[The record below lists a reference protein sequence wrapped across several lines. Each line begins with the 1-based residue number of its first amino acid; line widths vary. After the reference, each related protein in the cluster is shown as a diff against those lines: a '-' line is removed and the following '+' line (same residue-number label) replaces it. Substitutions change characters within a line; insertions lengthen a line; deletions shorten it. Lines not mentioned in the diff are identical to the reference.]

1 MTTEFKQI
9 IDNHIVE
16 LITEEPS
23 LFWVTTKIDA
33 KNNIKVFLDGDSGI
47 AIGQCASVNRK
58 LYKFIEENE
67 FFANND
73 FSLEVSS
80 PGVDEPLLLHRQY
93 KKNIGRSVEIVLKDG
108 LKVEGKLMDATP
120 EAITIEV
127 TKGKG
132 KKAEITIE
140 AIAIDLIK
148 STIVQIKF

>member
-16 LITEEPS
+16 LIAEEPS

-33 KNNIKVFLDGDSGI
+33 KNNIKVFLDGDNGI

-67 FFANND
+67 FFVNND

-93 KKNIGRSVEIVLKDG
+93 KKNIGRSVEVILKDG
-108 LKVEGKLMDATP
+108 VKKEGTLLDATP
-120 EAITIEV
+120 ENISLEV
-127 TKGKG
+127 TIGKG
-132 KKAEITIE
+132 KKAETTIE
-140 AIAIDLIK
+140 TLAIDSIK